1 MSQIISELEKLFASF
16 DPTTPQQRELLDEIR
31 DCEEEIKKA
40 VDVGQYDRIGLLCY
54 ARDIAKSQLERL

>member
-16 DPTTPQQRELLDEIR
+16 DPTTSQQRELLDEIR
-31 DCEEEIKKA
+31 DCEDEIKKA
-40 VDVGQYDRIGLLCY
+40 ADAGQYDRIGLLCY